1 MTEREFC
8 VWLSGVL
15 ECRKE
20 LDLREPHDYAAT
32 VALVESKL
40 RALLAGE
47 KSGGADVQAKLN
59 AAHAVKEGMA
69 ADLFK
74 PRLYHDGAD

>member
-1 MTEREFC
+1 MSEREFC

-15 ECRKE
+15 EFRKE

-32 VALVESKL
+32 VGLIEAKL
-40 RALLAGE
+40 RALLTHDKPDAR
-47 KSGGADVQAKLN
+47 AAK
-59 AAHAVKEGMA
+59 EP